1 MAEWECVPHAY
12 PSNIAETLAA
22 LWNPTMRMCH
32 PTGNRHNGM
41 QLVLF
46 IPEPICT
53 FLQMDTSLDHPFCP
67 WCLDFDQNPEWEISI
82 FPPFLFLCECYYMWK
97 FCLQG
102 LGSNFYV
109 RISENKF
116 WQVTFTFVAYKPNWS
131 PTVI

>member
-53 FLQMDTSLDHPFCP
+53 FLQTDTSLETGSHVDHHSV
-67 WCLDFDQNPEWEISI
+67 LGALTLIRTQNGRYLY
-82 FPPFLFLCECYYMWK
+82 FH
-97 FCLQG
+97 
-102 LGSNFYV
+102 NFYSCV
-109 RISENKF
+109 NVIICENS
-116 WQVTFTFVAYKPNWS
+116 AYKDWEAIS
-131 PTVI
+131 A